1 MPDRV
6 DRLRHLLR
14 EESLDALL
22 VTNAHN
28 RRYLSGFAG
37 SAGSL
42 LISDAG
48 ASLAT
53 DFRYWKQAESQAPD
67 FALCKQEGSLAEWL
81 PRLLDLGG
89 GDGLGGK
96 KLGFEAADLSVAR
109 HKQFRRVISEIP
121 PQRRPGLVQTEGL
134 VERLRSI
141 KDAAESAALERA
153 VRLADQAYQGC
164 RVATGSRAGPRRR
177 SPGRWSATHAS
188 TGRRPCRSPPSWAP
202 GPGGA
207 MPHCHPRDVA
217 IDAGQPIV
225 IDMGVVV
232 DAYCSDMTRTIVLG
246 EPDGR
251 FAEIY
256 DIVLTA
262 QETAEATIE
271 SGMSG
276 AAAHQIAHDVIAKA
290 GYGERFGHGLGHGV
304 GLEIHESPRVGKSSE
319 DTLQDGMIITVEPG
333 IYLPGWGG
341 VRIEDMGIME
351 GGLFRPFTTAP
362 KLRMVGA

>member
-1 MPDRV
+1 MSDRI
-6 DRLRHLLR
+6 DRLRQLLR

-48 ASLAT
+48 AGLAT
-53 DFRYWKQAESQAPD
+53 DFRYWEQAESQAPD

-81 PRLLDLGG
+81 PRLLELGG

-96 KLGFEAADLSVAR
+96 KLGFEAADLSVGR
-109 HKQFRRVISEIP
+109 HKQFRRVISEMP

-134 VERLRSI
+134 VERLRSV
-141 KDAAESAALERA
+141 KDPAESAALERA
-153 VRLADQAYQGC
+153 VRLADQAFQDL
-164 RVATGSRAGPRRR
+164 VSRLEPGWTETQLAWEMERYAREHGAEAMSFPTIVGAGP
-177 SPGRWSATHAS
+177 W
-188 TGRRPCRSPPSWAP
+188 
-202 GPGGA
+202 GA

-232 DAYCSDMTRTIVLG
+232 DGYCSDMTRTIVLG
-246 EPDGR
+246 QPDGR

-362 KLRMVGA
+362 KLRMVGN